1 MRIAPAAACVLAI
14 APSRAADPSGYP
26 TRTIRLVVPFAAG
39 SATDSM
45 ARVMAQELG
54 QRLGQTV
61 IVEDK
66 PGAFGQIAAVF
77 VAKSRPDGYTIFM
90 TTNTTHSANPHLY
103 KSLPYDPVKDFE
115 PVARTA
121 TLPFMLV
128 VNPALP
134 VKSTAELIAYARAN
148 PGKLAYASASS
159 TSLVAAESFNTLAKI
174 SMTNVMYKS
183 SPQAI
188 LDVISGDVPVMVADF
203 ATAIPHVSGA
213 RVRVL
218 GVTTARR
225 SALVPD
231 APPIADTVAG
241 FDVTSW
247 NGLFVPAGTPKFIV
261 ERLARETLDIL
272 GKKAVETQLAK
283 IGFEVAPLGP
293 DEFSQ
298 YLRAQL
304 DYWGR
309 LIRDAGIKPE

>member
-1 MRIAPAAACVLAI
+1 
-14 APSRAADPSGYP
+14 
-26 TRTIRLVVPFAAG
+26 VVPFAAG

-45 ARVMAQELG
+45 ARVLAHELG
-54 QRLGQTV
+54 QRLGQNV
-61 IVEDK
+61 LVEDK
-66 PGAFGQIAAVF
+66 PGGFGQIAAVH
-77 VAKSRPDGYTIFM
+77 VANSRPDGYTIFM

-115 PVARTA
+115 PVMRTA

-128 VNPALP
+128 VGTALP

-159 TSLVAAESFNTLAKI
+159 TSLVAAETLNTLAGLG
-174 SMTNVMYKS
+174 MTGVLYKA

-188 LDVISGDVPVMVADF
+188 LDVVSGEVPVMVADF
-203 ATAIPHVSGA
+203 ATAIPHVSGG
-213 RVRVL
+213 RLRVL
-218 GVTTARR
+218 GVTTAKR

-231 APPIADTVAG
+231 VPPIADTVRG

-247 NGLFVPAGTPKFIV
+247 NGLFVPAGTPKPIV
-261 ERLARETLDIL
+261 ARLARETLDVL
-272 GKKAVETQLAK
+272 RRKDVADRLAT
-283 IGFEVAPLGP
+283 IGFEVDPLGP
-293 DEFSQ
+293 DEFPA